1 MSFLDKFRLTH
12 LWRENITS
20 GHEPIDPRRTALLVV
35 DVQPEFA
42 SAARPLAGNKYT
54 ELVSH
59 RIAALLPNFRRAG
72 VQVYPIYFRMDS
84 DYLRGTLFHPPES
97 LFFKFTPVAQDKIV
111 AKSENSSFAG
121 VEELSGLPLQAAL
134 ERDGRDTLLVCGFNL
149 FACVLETITDI
160 RALPY
165 RRYLL
170 RDLSGNGGR
179 ENAHATGHKEDF
191 HTMRH
196 SGARIITAEK
206 ALRALSLHQK

>member
-12 LWRENITS
+12 LWREKVAS
-20 GHEPIDPRRTALLVV
+20 SREPIDPRRTALLVV

-59 RIAALLPNFRRAG
+59 RISALLPAFRRAG
-72 VQVYPIYFRMDS
+72 VQVYPIYFRLNPS
-84 DYLRGTLFHPPES
+84 YVPGTALCPDES
-97 LFFKFTPVAQDKIV
+97 LFFKFTPAAQDRII
-111 AKSENSSFAG
+111 AKTKNSSFEG
-121 VEELSGLPLQAAL
+121 IEEQSGLPLQSAL

-149 FACVLETITDI
+149 FACVLETVTDI

-179 ENAHATGHKEDF
+179 ENRHAEGYRDDF

-196 SGARIITAEK
+196 SGARIITADTALK
-206 ALRALSLHQK
+206 ALSP